1 MLDDEKIKKQ
11 LRHRD
16 TSFVHRGV
24 HLLPDVI
31 GQLGHRLGVYIEL
44 STGFRSRFETTSLD
58 KNLVN
63 AKCPLGHFAGHSVA
77 DALLHNPSTAERVAS
92 NSTGLFMPSRP

>member
-1 MLDDEKIKKQ
+1 MKKSIV
-11 LRHRD
+11 L
-16 TSFVHRGV
+16 F
-24 HLLPDVI
+24 
-31 GQLGHRLGVYIEL
+31 LGIFLGSILVGC
-44 STGFRSRFETTSLD
+44 SSSATGGPGFRSRFETTSLD